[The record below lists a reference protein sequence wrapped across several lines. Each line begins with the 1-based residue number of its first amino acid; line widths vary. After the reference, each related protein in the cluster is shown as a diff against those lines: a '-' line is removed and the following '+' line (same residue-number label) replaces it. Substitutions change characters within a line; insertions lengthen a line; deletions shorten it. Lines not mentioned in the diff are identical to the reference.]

1 MTDNQQNTDYL
12 ADLADG
18 TLTGPEWDAWLASNP
33 EAAEVEIAR
42 KVRALMAEL
51 RAADV
56 QVPEGFEA
64 RLMERLSGD
73 TTLLHM
79 VDLWLAG
86 VGRILAELFGVLLN
100 EQPQIKP
107 VSTRT

>member
-1 MTDNQQNTDYL
+1 LSDQKNSEYL

-18 TLTGPEWDAWLASNP
+18 TLSGPEWDAWLADNP
-33 EAAEVEIAR
+33 EAADVEIAR

-51 RAADV
+51 RAANV

-73 TTLLHM
+73 TTLMQML
-79 VDLWLAG
+79 DLWLAG
-86 VGRILAELFGVLLN
+86 VGRILAELFHILLS
-100 EQPQIKP
+100 EEPPIKSA
-107 VSTRT
+107 STHT